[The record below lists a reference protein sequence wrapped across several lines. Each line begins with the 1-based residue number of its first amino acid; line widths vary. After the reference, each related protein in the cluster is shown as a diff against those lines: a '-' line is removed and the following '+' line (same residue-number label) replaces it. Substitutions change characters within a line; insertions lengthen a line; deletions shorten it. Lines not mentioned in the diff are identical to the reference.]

1 MGLFNFR
8 KRVKIAPG
16 IKLNISKS
24 GISASVGMKGASVT
38 VGPKGTYVNN
48 SIPGTGIYKRTKISG
63 SGSAT
68 APDPDEIQPMPEPV
82 TVTDDSM
89 ADARLLLDKIR
100 ADLEALD
107 LQGKNVVII
116 VNSFSGYLLGIVKN
130 LLKTMGVKSG
140 LIIKKTTNVVLI
152 GDKKDL
158 PKMYQSAI
166 QRNNEKGSN
175 ITIHKIVAE

>member
-16 IKLNISKS
+16 IKLNLSKS
-24 GISASVGMKGASVT
+24 GISTSVGVKGASVT

-68 APDPDEIQPMPEPV
+68 DPDKIQPMPEPV
-82 TVTDDSM
+82 AVTDDGM

-107 LQGKNVVII
+107 LQDKNVVII
-116 VNSFSGYLLGIVKN
+116 VNTFSVYLLGIVKN
-130 LLKTMGVKSG
+130 LLKTMGVKSN

-158 PKMYQSAI
+158 PKGYQSTI
-166 QRNNEKGSN
+166 DRYNEKGGN
-175 ITIHKIVAE
+175 IVIHHIAV